1 MKRVAI
7 ADIFTHTNRL
17 SNENRLLI
25 IAFIHRSGMLV
36 VQGRHIIFGNDILR
50 LATPSSTDYAA

>member
-36 VQGRHIIFGNDILR
+36 QGRHIIFGNDILR